1 MLTRPITVIDS
12 DSKPFV
18 VRTKKGDTMR
28 AVILGTLFLT
38 LVGCTHLQLRN
49 NTFHQAQCAHDLQQ
63 QQVLDNLAMF
73 VVDPNSVPFFTIVGS
88 GTSSVT
94 DSGSASTSLSW
105 LRTGFQSVGLNL
117 GGGRVMQESFNIGPL
132 TDPDKLARMRC
143 AYQQA
148 VGYHN
153 SSCIDCCGL
162 QKEWGNRKWDG
173 RPASDTC
180 VDECTPAPGWFC
192 VGCKKDV
199 PKNACYV
206 GHYGKTYIWVPPGG
220 SDELALLTLTILDYA
235 TAVPGQPKTKTVTT
249 TTKYPSQNGIER
261 IVEETEVVLA
271 QATSKP
277 ALMQAA
283 PSDQLP
289 PPMDGMPSPT
299 TPSPARQDF
308 YFSPAP
314 QVPSVVI
321 PVTPF

>member
-1 MLTRPITVIDS
+1 M
-12 DSKPFV
+12 
-18 VRTKKGDTMR
+18 RT
-28 AVILGTLFLT
+28 VILGTLFLT

-73 VVDPNSVPFFTIVGS
+73 VLDPNSVPFFTVVGS

-105 LRTGFQSVGLNL
+105 LRTGFQSVGLNF
-117 GGGRVMQESFNIGPL
+117 GGSRVMQEGFTINPL

-148 VGYHN
+148 VGYHD
-153 SSCIDCCGL
+153 SSCINCCGL

-173 RPASDTC
+173 RPASQACID
-180 VDECTPAPGWFC
+180 DCTPSPGWFC

-199 PKNACYV
+199 PKNTCYV

-220 SDELALLTLTILDYA
+220 SDKLALLTLTILDYA
-235 TAVPGQPKTKTVTT
+235 TAVPGQPKTKTVKT
-249 TTKYPSQNGIER
+249 TTKYPSENGFER
-261 IVEETEVVLA
+261 TVEETEVVLA
-271 QATSKP
+271 QPAPKAATDR
-277 ALMQAA
+277 AA
-283 PSDQLP
+283 TESEIP
-289 PPMDGMPSPT
+289 PPMEPLPSPV
-299 TPSPARQDF
+299 RQDYNF
-308 YFSPAP
+308 LQSP